1 MAVLILIIVVSLGIG
16 VWVGL
21 GHPGVGGGRED
32 RVVKPGHARR
42 LPHNYVHWLRI
53 KR

>member
-1 MAVLILIIVVSLGIG
+1 MFILILTIVLSLGVGI
-16 VWVGL
+16 WVGL
-21 GHPGVGGGRED
+21 GHPGWSGRVD
-32 RVVKPGHARR
+32 RVVPPGRARR